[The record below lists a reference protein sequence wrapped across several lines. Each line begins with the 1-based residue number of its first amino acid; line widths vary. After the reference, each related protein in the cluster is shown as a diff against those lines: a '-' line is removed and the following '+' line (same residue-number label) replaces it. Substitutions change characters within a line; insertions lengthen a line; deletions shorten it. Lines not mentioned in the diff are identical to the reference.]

1 LSVLRNAACLL
12 LGAAVATAALAV
24 HRDLPPW
31 GLLLALG
38 ATYATAWWLLRSTRP
53 VGGAMYVAGWLAVLA
68 VALLGRPEGDYVI
81 ANDVRGWTM
90 ILGGLGLVVLGV
102 VSLALQRPPAS

>member
-1 LSVLRNAACLL
+1 
-12 LGAAVATAALAV
+12 
-24 HRDLPPW
+24 
-31 GLLLALG
+31 
-38 ATYATAWWLLRSTRP
+38 
-53 VGGAMYVAGWLAVLA
+53 MYVAGWLAVLA

-81 ANDVRGWTM
+81 ANDVRGWAM